1 MEREKAEVEERDGTE
16 ARAADA
22 VSFERVSKSFW
33 GQRGAIRA
41 VERITLSVQRGEFIG
56 IVGPSG
62 CGKSTLLNMASGLMR
77 PTQGQVFYEGRPV
90 EGINTRVGYMA
101 QKDNLLPWRDAE
113 SNVAVALEMNGIRGR
128 ERRETVAKYIEL
140 VGLEGFEKHYPSQ
153 LSGGMRKR
161 VSLARALAYDPDT
174 LLMDEPFGALDAQLR
189 LILQEELMRIWQAT
203 KKTILFVTHD
213 LEEAVTLSNRVVMFT
228 SRPGTIRAIK
238 DVPIPRPRDVFRA
251 RFTDEFKQIYSE
263 LWEELKKDIRKGEDS
278 L

>member
-1 MEREKAEVEERDGTE
+1 MERERGRVVERDGTE
-16 ARAADA
+16 TQAPVA
-22 VSFERVSKSFW
+22 VSFEGVSKSFW
-33 GQRGAIRA
+33 GQGGSIRA
-41 VERITLSVQRGEFIG
+41 VEGITLSVQRGEFIG

-62 CGKSTLLNMASGLMR
+62 CGKSTLLNMTSGLMK
-77 PTQGQVFYEGRPV
+77 PTRGRVVYEGSPV

-113 SNVAVALEMNGIRGR
+113 SNVAVALEMNGVHGQ
-128 ERRETVAKYIEL
+128 ERRETVAKYMEL

-213 LEEAVTLSNRVVMFT
+213 LEEAVTLSDRVVMFT
-228 SRPGTIRAIK
+228 SRPGTIRAVK

>member
-1 MEREKAEVEERDGTE
+1 MERAKKVKERDGTE
-16 ARAADA
+16 AQVPVVVR
-22 VSFERVSKSFW
+22 FEEVFKSFW
-33 GQRGAIRA
+33 GHGEAIRA
-41 VERITLSVQRGEFIG
+41 VDGITLSIRRGEFIG

-62 CGKSTLLNMASGLMR
+62 CGKSTLLNMASGLMK
-77 PTQGQVFYEGRPV
+77 PTRGRVFYEGSPV

-113 SNVAVALEMNGIRGR
+113 SNVAVALEMNGIRGQ

-140 VGLEGFEKHYPSQ
+140 VGLKGFEKHYPSQ

-189 LILQEELMRIWQAT
+189 LILQEELMRIWQTT

-213 LEEAVTLSNRVVMFT
+213 LEEAVTLSDRVVMFT
-228 SRPGTIRAIK
+228 SRPGKIRTIK

-251 RFTDEFKQIYSE
+251 RFTDQFKQIYSE
-263 LWEELKKDIRKGEDS
+263 LWEELKQDIRKGENS